1 MIAEYVD
8 LQIAVAQR
16 AQQIRRVLQQEHY
29 SMKFVPFPAAVPSL
43 GGITETEISILVGI
57 NENQEWVCIH
67 IPISL
72 FETGT
77 PADVRV
83 WAYYQGTANEKRLR
97 TLEDKDS
104 ETKRSG
110 EISMLKELVAKYPE
124 ALNE

>member
-8 LQIAVAQR
+8 LQIAVSQR
-16 AQQIRRVLQQEHY
+16 AQQIGRVLQQEHY
-29 SMKFVPFPAAVPSL
+29 SMKSVPFPAAVPSL
-43 GGITETEISILVGI
+43 GGITETEVYILVGI

-83 WAYYQGTANEKRLR
+83 WAYHQNTDNEKRLR
-97 TLEDKDS
+97 LIEDKDS
-104 ETKRSG
+104 ESKRSG
-110 EISMLKELVAKYPE
+110 EIVMLKELAAKYPE

>member
-1 MIAEYVD
+1 
-8 LQIAVAQR
+8 
-16 AQQIRRVLQQEHY
+16 
-29 SMKFVPFPAAVPSL
+29 MKSVPFPAAVPSL
-43 GGITETEISILVGI
+43 GGITETEVYILVGI

-83 WAYYQGTANEKRLR
+83 WAYHQNTDNEKRLR
-97 TLEDKDS
+97 LIEDKDS
-104 ETKRSG
+104 ESKRSG
-110 EISMLKELVAKYPE
+110 EIVMLKELAAKYPE